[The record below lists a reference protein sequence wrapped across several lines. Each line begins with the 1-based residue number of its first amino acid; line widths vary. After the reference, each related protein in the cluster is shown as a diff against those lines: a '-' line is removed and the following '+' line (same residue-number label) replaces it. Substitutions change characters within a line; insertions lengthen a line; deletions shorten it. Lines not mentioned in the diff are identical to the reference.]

1 MHFLSCHVPYRLW
14 CFLSFYMLREYFIIY
29 CVNFFF
35 WMIKKWRLVCVC
47 VFVFIIVYPHAH
59 ITFNIFFVYLIKTIV
74 LGFLWVLLLYI
85 RKQRTRPVRRC
96 VMYILTWRLLRR
108 SRLVDHAYGLYFK
121 DQTYY
126 RVSNMDGRI
135 ENADHRLTDDIT
147 AFSSSVAH
155 LYSHLTKPLFDCA
168 LIALTLARSSK
179 QMGAAVVPGKTHGS
193 LSAYCCF
200 YFEKKIRIS
209 I

>member
-1 MHFLSCHVPYRLW
+1 MYTYTIYT
-14 CFLSFYMLREYFIIY
+14 SFDNGFCSFRT
-29 CVNFFF
+29 
-35 WMIKKWRLVCVC
+35 RLV
-47 VFVFIIVYPHAH
+47 
-59 ITFNIFFVYLIKTIV
+59 N
-74 LGFLWVLLLYI
+74 
-85 RKQRTRPVRRC
+85 
-96 VMYILTWRLLRR
+96 
-108 SRLVDHAYGLYFK
+108 HAYGMYFK

-147 AFSSSVAH
+147 AFTSSVAH

-179 QMGAAVVPGKTHGS
+179 QMGAAVVPGESIIS
-193 LSAYCCF
+193 LSSLSPCLLR
-200 YFEKKIRIS
+200 EKKSKNLTLRLHLKLFNNIMI

>member
-1 MHFLSCHVPYRLW
+1 MSYLEYTTISITDFV
-14 CFLSFYMLREYFIIY
+14 SF
-29 CVNFFF
+29 
-35 WMIKKWRLVCVC
+35 
-47 VFVFIIVYPHAH
+47 
-59 ITFNIFFVYLIKTIV
+59 
-74 LGFLWVLLLYI
+74 
-85 RKQRTRPVRRC
+85 
-96 VMYILTWRLLRR
+96 R

-147 AFSSSVAH
+147 AFTSSVAH

-179 QMGAAVVPGKTHGS
+179 QMGAAVVPGQSRVFIH
-193 LSAYCCF
+193 YYRRRNFFF
-200 YFEKKIRIS
+200 YIPFPPGNKKVGVDVVNLDWQKAITQKRRRKNPRQR
-209 I
+209 